1 MAVGPDSVVQAVNLM
16 LRITDR
22 NGANALDVTLPDFF
36 LLPADAFDSDP
47 RVIYDS
53 LHGRWVAIELS
64 WDCTTGGGAAFGH
77 GYLDIAISRTNNP
90 RGLWDSYYRIY
101 NDTLPDYPGI
111 GTSTDKVVLSANV
124 FQMGPGA
131 DCVSTTPLGTDF
143 TGFDWADLVNGGGL
157 GYAATGVLDSRSIV
171 RPAVQSPATSAAVY
185 WVSYGDDSGSL
196 VVNEGTVTG
205 SVTARTFDVNGTTL
219 ADLVSRPLEPP
230 TPQQPSGNVVD
241 PSAIDSRIT
250 DAIWQSNKLTWIAT
264 YPCTPAGDTQARDC
278 VRLTQINTGTSSPT
292 LLQDFLIAETGK
304 DNYMGGIGLTAN
316 GTLHVVWTRSS
327 STAGEYPSSYTSYQL
342 SSDAV
347 NSISPKQPLQGGA
360 TNYTGQRWGDYV
372 GVAQDPQDPD
382 AVWQGNEFVSFDS
395 KWSTYVSQL
404 KTGSG
409 FTYWPIAPVRVMDS
423 RINRGISGPLP
434 NNVARTFPVAGTMGI
449 PANASAITGNL
460 TAVGQTAPGY
470 VALTVSPTTTPS
482 TSTLNFPLGDVRA
495 NNVTMPLSAS
505 GKLSAVYKASAGK
518 TTHLLLDVTGYFLP
532 TGGATYSTLTPARIL
547 DTRPTV
553 HIGPYGTPF
562 IANTPREFAV
572 WNKGGV
578 PDTAR
583 AITGN
588 LTVTG
593 QTGPGY
599 LSLSDTNTASPSTST
614 LNFPVGDTRA
624 NGVSVKLTT
633 TGSLWAV
640 YKTSGF
646 RTAHVIFDVT
656 GYYVPGTGGLSFF
669 PLNPGRRLD
678 GRPSVNLGL
687 PGPFAASVARTLDVD
702 GHVGVPVGAKAITG
716 NLTVTGQTRAGYA
729 SITPDPDNAPAT
741 STINFPLG
749 DTRANGVTVPLN
761 GSGDMSLVYK
771 AGSGT
776 TYLILDVAGYFK

>member
-1 MAVGPDSVVQAVNLM
+1 
-16 LRITDR
+16 
-22 NGANALDVTLPDFF
+22 
-36 LLPADAFDSDP
+36 
-47 RVIYDS
+47 
-53 LHGRWVAIELS
+53 
-64 WDCTTGGGAAFGH
+64 
-77 GYLDIAISRTNNP
+77 
-90 RGLWDSYYRIY
+90 
-101 NDTLPDYPGI
+101 
-111 GTSTDKVVLSANV
+111 
-124 FQMGPGA
+124 
-131 DCVSTTPLGTDF
+131 
-143 TGFDWADLVNGGGL
+143 
-157 GYAATGVLDSRSIV
+157 
-171 RPAVQSPATSAAVY
+171 
-185 WVSYGDDSGSL
+185 
-196 VVNEGTVTG
+196 
-205 SVTARTFDVNGTTL
+205 
-219 ADLVSRPLEPP
+219 
-230 TPQQPSGNVVD
+230 
-241 PSAIDSRIT
+241 
-250 DAIWQSNKLTWIAT
+250 
-264 YPCTPAGDTQARDC
+264 
-278 VRLTQINTGTSSPT
+278 
-292 LLQDFLIAETGK
+292 
-304 DNYMGGIGLTAN
+304 
-316 GTLHVVWTRSS
+316 
-327 STAGEYPSSYTSYQL
+327 
-342 SSDAV
+342 
-347 NSISPKQPLQGGA
+347 
-360 TNYTGQRWGDYV
+360 
-372 GVAQDPQDPD
+372 
-382 AVWQGNEFVSFDS
+382 
-395 KWSTYVSQL
+395 
-404 KTGSG
+404 
-409 FTYWPIAPVRVMDS
+409 
-423 RINRGISGPLP
+423 
-434 NNVARTFPVAGTMGI
+434 
-449 PANASAITGNL
+449 
-460 TAVGQTAPGY
+460 
-470 VALTVSPTTTPS
+470 
-482 TSTLNFPLGDVRA
+482 
-495 NNVTMPLSAS
+495 MPLSAS
-505 GKLSAVYKASAGK
+505 GKVSAVYKASTGK

-562 IANTPREFAV
+562 IANVPRVFPV
-572 WNKGGV
+572 WNQGLV
-578 PDTAR
+578 PTTAT
-583 AITGN
+583 AVTGN

-614 LNFPVGDTRA
+614 LNFPVGDSRA